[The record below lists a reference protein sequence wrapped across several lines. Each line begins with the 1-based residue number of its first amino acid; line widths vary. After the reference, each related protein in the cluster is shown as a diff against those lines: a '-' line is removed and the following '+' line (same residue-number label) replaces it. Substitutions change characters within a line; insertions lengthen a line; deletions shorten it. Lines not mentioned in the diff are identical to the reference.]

1 MQKFLN
7 YFITICVILIG
18 AISAIKLF
26 YGGGQVSGSYLE
38 NVGSIAKET
47 AVIMNDVS
55 PYLGSDT
62 TVTPQE
68 TLSKVIQTKDK
79 LIKLNDQAKSL
90 NSPKEMQPIHRQFLS
105 SLKNYVDAFQL
116 TEEALQNG
124 DNDKFNQAGDL
135 LMQGAGQMKTV
146 SEGILQSAREKK

>member
-18 AISAIKLF
+18 AITAIKFF
-26 YGGGQVSGSYLE
+26 YGGGQLSGSYLE

-47 AVIMNDVS
+47 GVIMNDVA
-55 PYLGSDT
+55 PYLGSDASA
-62 TVTPQE
+62 TPQE
-68 TLSKVIQTKDK
+68 TLGKVIQAKGK
-79 LIKLNDQAKSL
+79 LAKLNDQAKELSSPSNMQSL
-90 NSPKEMQPIHRQFLS
+90 HRQFLS

-116 TEEALQNG
+116 TEEALQDG
-124 DNDKFNQAGDL
+124 DNNKFNRAGDL
-135 LMQGAGQMKTV
+135 LMQGAGQMKNV